1 MGRHDLTIGPDPGAL
16 LLIAKEPV
24 AGRAKTRLRPP
35 LTLAQAARV
44 AEACLLDTLAEAA
57 TTRARRHVLVFDGDP
72 DRWCPPGWETVPQR
86 GGALGDR
93 LCNAF
98 TDVAGPAVVIAMDT
112 PQLSAVSL
120 QQALGAVTEPGTAVI
135 GFTEDGGYWLLGLPA
150 DRDPVAVFE
159 GVPMST
165 SRTGAAQHQR
175 LVEIGYRVV
184 ELEILRDIDDYAD
197 LVAVVPLCP
206 GGRLGTVMSGFALDR

>member
-1 MGRHDLTIGPDPGAL
+1 VDRNDLTIGPDPGAL
-16 LLIAKEPV
+16 LVIAKEPV
-24 AGRAKTRLRPP
+24 AGRAKTRLRPR
-35 LTLAQAARV
+35 LTLAQAAQV

-57 TTRARRHVLVFDGDP
+57 TTRARRQVLVFDGDA

-112 PQLSAVSL
+112 PQVSAASL
-120 QQALGAVTEPGTAVI
+120 QRALEAVTEPGTAVI

-175 LVEIGYRVV
+175 LVEIGYQVV

-197 LVAVVPLCP
+197 LVAVAPLCT
-206 GGRLGTVMSGFALDR
+206 GRRLGTLMSGLAHDW